1 MPLMCSAE
9 SIESVTGKVMHSSR
23 PRRGKRTLVSTDALI
38 VVHPKSHN
46 Y

>member
-9 SIESVTGKVMHSSR
+9 SIASVTGKVMHLFR
-23 PRRGKRTLVSTDALI
+23 PRRGKRTLVSADALI